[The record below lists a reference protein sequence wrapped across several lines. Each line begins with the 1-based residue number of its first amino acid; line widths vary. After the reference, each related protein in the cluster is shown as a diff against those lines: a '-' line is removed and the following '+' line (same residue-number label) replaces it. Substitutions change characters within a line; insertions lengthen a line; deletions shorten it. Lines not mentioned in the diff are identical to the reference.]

1 MRIDSRTLRR
11 ANAAHMPRSPE
22 GDIVR
27 IKTER
32 KGVGKMKGMLIL
44 FLALL
49 QLCILAT
56 LHILVMSAFR
66 SYLILSVILD
76 VVTCF
81 YILGSAK
88 NGRSKAVW
96 IMLVLVLFP
105 VGFLIYFL
113 SDENI
118 FFRAPRKRYA
128 KILASSRGL
137 VSGCSGGDMSEV
149 TAQACS
155 YLKNVTGYVPYKN
168 TSARYFSSGAQA
180 FDDMLIMCA
189 QAQKFI
195 FVEYFI
201 VAEGA
206 LLSRMLEVLEERA
219 AAGVDVRIIYDDM
232 GSSGRVSRKLK
243 KSIRAAGIQLY
254 AFNKL
259 VPLYKI
265 GMNYRDHRKITVIDG
280 VTAYTGGINVADEY
294 VNEKRMYGYWKD
306 NAVRVDGD
314 AAQGFTLMFLRQ
326 WEFVTRKKPD
336 YKPFLYPADGAPR
349 GDVVSEE
356 RAAHMPEEQNG
367 TDGAEED
374 GKEGV
379 VEDGIAAERSTAVFA
394 GAAKTAQKAEGDCG
408 CGGAVFLPFAAGL
421 EYRDPVVRDVYANVI
436 ARANKK
442 LYIMTPYF
450 VPDETITDLLAG
462 KALSGVDVRI
472 VLPGVPD
479 KKYVYLIS
487 LDNADKLTR
496 SGVKVYTMSDA
507 FVHTKSVLTENC
519 AVIGSA
525 NFDLRSFFQ
534 QYENAL
540 YTDDAGVMAGLEGDF
555 EKTFPECIQRRYVK
569 TRPGFF
575 RRLLTGLLQIFAPM
589 M

>member
-1 MRIDSRTLRR
+1 M
-11 ANAAHMPRSPE
+11 
-22 GDIVR
+22 
-27 IKTER
+27 
-32 KGVGKMKGMLIL
+32 
-44 FLALL
+44 
-49 QLCILAT
+49 
-56 LHILVMSAFR
+56 
-66 SYLILSVILD
+66 
-76 VVTCF
+76 
-81 YILGSAK
+81 
-88 NGRSKAVW
+88 
-96 IMLVLVLFP
+96 
-105 VGFLIYFL
+105 
-113 SDENI
+113 
-118 FFRAPRKRYA
+118 
-128 KILASSRGL
+128 
-137 VSGCSGGDMSEV
+137 
-149 TAQACS
+149 
-155 YLKNVTGYVPYKN
+155 
-168 TSARYFSSGAQA
+168 
-180 FDDMLIMCA
+180 
-189 QAQKFI
+189 
-195 FVEYFI
+195 
-201 VAEGA
+201 
-206 LLSRMLEVLEERA
+206 
-219 AAGVDVRIIYDDM
+219 
-232 GSSGRVSRKLK
+232 
-243 KSIRAAGIQLY
+243 
-254 AFNKL
+254 
-259 VPLYKI
+259 
-265 GMNYRDHRKITVIDG
+265 
-280 VTAYTGGINVADEY
+280 
-294 VNEKRMYGYWKD
+294 
-306 NAVRVDGD
+306 RVDGD

-349 GDVVSEE
+349 GEEVSEE
-356 RAAHMPEEQNG
+356 RAAHIPEEQNG
-367 TDGAEED
+367 TDGAEEGVD
-374 GKEGV
+374 GG
-379 VEDGIAAERSTAVFA
+379 GIAAEPSPAAFA

>member
-189 QAQKFI
+189 RAQKFI

-326 WEFVTRKKPD
+326 WEFVTRKKSD

-349 GDVVSEE
+349 GEEISEE
-356 RAAHMPEEQNG
+356 RTAYMPEEQNG
-367 TDGAEED
+367 TDGAEE
-374 GKEGV
+374 E
-379 VEDGIAAERSTAVFA
+379 
-394 GAAKTAQKAEGDCG
+394 
-408 CGGAVFLPFAAGL
+408 
-421 EYRDPVVRDVYANVI
+421 
-436 ARANKK
+436 
-442 LYIMTPYF
+442 
-450 VPDETITDLLAG
+450 
-462 KALSGVDVRI
+462 VD
-472 VLPGVPD
+472 
-479 KKYVYLIS
+479 
-487 LDNADKLTR
+487 
-496 SGVKVYTMSDA
+496 
-507 FVHTKSVLTENC
+507 
-519 AVIGSA
+519 
-525 NFDLRSFFQ
+525 
-534 QYENAL
+534 
-540 YTDDAGVMAGLEGDF
+540 
-555 EKTFPECIQRRYVK
+555 
-569 TRPGFF
+569 
-575 RRLLTGLLQIFAPM
+575 
-589 M
+589 